1 MSNHRLLLAVV
12 TITLVTVACGGGAA
26 TPGGSAEPTP
36 SPVPS
41 GLEHPTGSTDIV
53 LRMEEGGGFVPIEFN
68 AAQAPLFTLYGDGVV
83 VFQQLLTEFP
93 QPGADGITRNV
104 AWRTAQLD
112 AGQIEELLTFALG
125 PGGLGAA
132 RDTYAAD
139 GIMDAPNTI
148 FTVDGGGVTKT
159 VTINALGFDDPKN
172 PDGPARA
179 SFKKLADRLR
189 DFDNGGT
196 ISTEVY
202 VPASYRALIIEREPD
217 PLLIPVAW
225 PWAEIGPIDFT
236 QAAADGSGAPFP
248 HRTMTAAEV
257 AALGLGDATGGIQGL
272 VLKGPDGKLY
282 SFILRPLLPG
292 EKD

>member
-1 MSNHRLLLAVV
+1 MSDRRLPAVV
-12 TITLVTVACGGGAA
+12 LVVALIIAACSGGAA
-26 TPGGSAEPTP
+26 TPPASGSASA

-41 GLEHPTGSTDIV
+41 GLEHPTGATDIV

-83 VFQQLLTEFP
+83 IFQPLLTEFP
-93 QPGADGITRNV
+93 PPGADGITRHA

-112 AGQIEELLTFALG
+112 AGQIEELVTFALG

-132 RDTYAAD
+132 RDSYTAD
-139 GIMDAPNTI
+139 GIMDAGNTI
-148 FTVDGGGVTKT
+148 FTIDGGGVKKT
-159 VTINALGFDDPKN
+159 VTINALGFDPPNN

-196 ISTEVY
+196 IATDVY
-202 VPASYRALIIEREPD
+202 VPAAYRALIIEREPD
-217 PLLIPVAW
+217 PLMVPVEW
-225 PWAEIGPIDFT
+225 PWAEIGPDDFA
-236 QAAADGSGAPFP
+236 QPAGDGSGPPFP
-248 HRTMTAAEV
+248 HRTLSAAEV
-257 AALGLGDATGGIQGL
+257 AAMDLGEVSGGLQGL
-272 VLKGPDGKLY
+272 VLKGPDGKFY

-292 EKD
+292 ERA

>member
-1 MSNHRLLLAVV
+1 MSNHRLLLAAV
-12 TITLVTVACGGGAA
+12 TIALVTVACGGGAA
-26 TPGGSAEPTP
+26 TPTGSAGPTP

-132 RDTYAAD
+132 RDNYAAD

-159 VTINALGFDDPKN
+159 VTINALGFDDPNN

-179 SFKKLADRLR
+179 SFRKLADRLR

-225 PWAEIGPIDFT
+225 PWSEIGPSDFT
-236 QAAADGSGAPFP
+236 QPAADGTGAPFP

-257 AALGLGDATGGIQGL
+257 AALGFGDVPGGIQGL

>member
-1 MSNHRLLLAVV
+1 MSNHRLLLAAV
-12 TITLVTVACGGGAA
+12 TIGLVTVACAGGAA
-26 TPGGSAEPTP
+26 SPPASAGPTN

-41 GLEHPTGSTDIV
+41 GIEHPTGSTDVV

-83 VFQQLLTEFP
+83 VFQPLLTEFP
-93 QPGADGITRNV
+93 QPGADGITRNA

-132 RDTYAAD
+132 RDNYAAD

-148 FTVDGGGVTKT
+148 FTIDGGGVKKV
-159 VTINALGFDDPKN
+159 VTINALGFDAPNN
-172 PDGPARA
+172 PDGPDRA

-196 ISTEVY
+196 ISTDPY
-202 VPASYRALIIEREPD
+202 VPTSYRALIIEREPEA
-217 PLLIPVAW
+217 LLAPVAW
-225 PWAEIGPIDFT
+225 PWADIAPSDFS
-236 QAAADGSGAPFP
+236 QPAADGSGAPFP

-257 AALGLGDATGGIQGL
+257 AALNLGDVPGGMQGL
-272 VLKGPDGKLY
+272 TLKGPDDKFY
-282 SFILRPLLPG
+282 SFILRPLLPN

>member
-1 MSNHRLLLAVV
+1 MSNRRLLLAVALS
-12 TITLVTVACGGGAA
+12 LVTVACSGGTA
-26 TPGGSAEPTP
+26 TPPASGGTASL
-36 SPVPS
+36 VPS
-41 GLEHPTGSTDIV
+41 GIEHPPGSTDVV
-53 LRMEEGGGFVPIEFN
+53 LRMEEGGGFVPMEFN

-112 AGQIEELLTFALG
+112 AGQIEELVTFALG

-132 RDTYAAD
+132 RADYAAD

-148 FTVDGGGVTKT
+148 FTIDGGGVKKK
-159 VTINALGFDDPKN
+159 VSINALGFDAPNN

-189 DFDNGGT
+189 DFDGGGT

-202 VPASYRALIIEREPD
+202 IPTAYRALIIEREPD
-217 PLLIPVAW
+217 PILVTVPW
-225 PWAEIGPIDFT
+225 PWAEIKPIDFS
-236 QAAADGSGAPFP
+236 QPAADGTGAPFP
-248 HRTMTAAEV
+248 HRTLTAAEV
-257 AALGLGDATGGIQGL
+257 ADLDLGDVPGGIQGL
-272 VLKGPDGKLY
+272 VLKGPDSKLY
-282 SFILRPLLPG
+282 SFILRPLLPE